1 MSGGIIACCETASAK
16 NQSFGHK
23 CSFGD
28 AIVVLLASSVYIC
41 SKQKIV
47 AALGSF
53 KVCVLYQSAQ
63 QTFETVELVTRLR
76 ALTGTPSVSRPL
88 GSSWVA
94 ILSHA
99 GGTSLLSYGLWP
111 AKLRSLSSTAK
122 RTKKLCMTAS

>member
-1 MSGGIIACCETASAK
+1 VSGGIIACCETASAK
-16 NQSFGHK
+16 NQSLGHK

-28 AIVVLLASSVYIC
+28 AIVVLLVSSVYIC

-47 AALGSF
+47 SALGSF

-63 QTFETVELVTRLR
+63 QTFESVELVTRLR
-76 ALTGTPSVSRPL
+76 ALTGTPSVSRL